1 MKAVVSRGA
10 CVIDALPGFLT
21 VLVLLLSVTVGC
33 GGRGRDSALSSNAT
47 SPVSASSLARI
58 ILVDEEEC
66 CNCTRDRINATV
78 GALNEALGQ
87 PPAFPVERLHK
98 DTQPEMV
105 AAYSTFR
112 PIMVIPAVYFVDA
125 NDAILDMLQGE
136 LKSEQIAAV
145 INRLK

>member
-10 CVIDALPGFLT
+10 GVIGPISIILT
-21 VLVLLLSVTVGC
+21 VFVLLLSTTVGC
-33 GGRGRDSALSSNAT
+33 GGRDSAVSSNAT
-47 SPVSASSLARI
+47 APVSASRLARI
-58 ILVDEEEC
+58 VLVDEEEC
-66 CNCTRDRINATV
+66 CNCTRERINATV
-78 GALNEALGQ
+78 GALTEALGQ
-87 PPAFPVERLHK
+87 PAAFPVERLHK

-136 LKSEQIAAV
+136 LKPEQIAAV

>member
-10 CVIDALPGFLT
+10 CVIGSFSFVLT
-21 VLVLLLSVTVGC
+21 AIVLLSATVGC
-33 GGRGRDSALSSNAT
+33 GGRGGDAGPSSVAT
-47 SPVSASSLARI
+47 APASASPLARI
-58 ILVDEEEC
+58 VLVDEEEC

-78 GALNEALGQ
+78 GALTVALGQ

-136 LKSEQIAAV
+136 LKPEQITAV
-145 INRLK
+145 IDRLK